1 MLDLMVLCVCLCPV
15 SFHDPIATFP
25 SSSRHHPI
33 TIPSSSHQIRVER
46 TILHSKKKSK
56 RRLTPSASGSAMPK
70 LPGEKEDGTKAR
82 IMMLLRLS
90 QNKEHAVAVGVQ
102 SRHIVC
108 LDEVCD

>member
-1 MLDLMVLCVCLCPV
+1 
-15 SFHDPIATFP
+15 
-25 SSSRHHPI
+25 
-33 TIPSSSHQIRVER
+33 
-46 TILHSKKKSK
+46 
-56 RRLTPSASGSAMPK
+56 MPK
-70 LPGEKEDGTKAR
+70 FPGEKEDGTKAR